1 MTIIAIDPSLTR
13 TALVR
18 KSAGGVTWEVYTTRH
33 EWGLAKRLRTL
44 AVRVHQAVVDTPD
57 VSLVVIEQPGFV
69 SVVRASGTEAT
80 QRVIGALLAALPD
93 GRVELVVV
101 TTARSALGIRA
112 KRGKGNA
119 KRAVV
124 AWVEQQGHVLPRSP
138 VAKNPDHDVADA
150 ILLAYY
156 AEAHL

>member
-18 KSAGGVTWEVYTTRH
+18 KSGDDVTWEVYITRPK
-33 EWGLAKRLRTL
+33 WGLAKRLRTL
-44 AVRVHQAVVDTPD
+44 AVRVRQAVVDTPD

-69 SVVRASGTEAT
+69 SPGRASGTEAT

-93 GRVELVVV
+93 VPMELVMV
-101 TTARSALGIRA
+101 TRARSAMGIKV

-119 KRAVV
+119 KRAVI
-124 AWVEQQGHVLPRSP
+124 AWVEEQGHTLPVSP
-138 VAKNPDHDVADA
+138 VAKNPDDDVADA